1 MKGTSMNSPHAGSAR
16 APRSSR
22 SIQGQLLRLSEHRAV
37 AIYLREG
44 STWVADF
51 VDGQGVLIDVE
62 TWVRFNCGTP
72 TNPHAS
78 RRIARESAIPL
89 STELSAQIESL
100 HQPVVSRRRRTLAQW
115 VDAIFAA
122 FLQGRLAMLVAHRFH
137 RRISLQTRSA
147 R

>member
-1 MKGTSMNSPHAGSAR
+1 MNSPISGSVR

-51 VDGQGVLIDVE
+51 VDGSGLLVDVD

-72 TNPHAS
+72 ANSHAC

-89 STELSAQIESL
+89 STELSARIESL
-100 HQPVVSRRRRTLAQW
+100 HQLAGSRRRSALARW
-115 VDAIFAA
+115 VDALSAA
-122 FLQGRLAMLVAHRFH
+122 VFRGRLAMLVACRFH
-137 RRISLQTRSA
+137 RRIA
-147 R
+147 RRAHLAR

>member
-1 MKGTSMNSPHAGSAR
+1 MKSSHAESAR
-16 APRSSR
+16 APWSSR

-51 VDGQGVLIDVE
+51 VDGQGVLVDVE

-72 TNPHAS
+72 TNSHAS

-89 STELSAQIESL
+89 STEFSAQIELL
-100 HQPVVSRRRRTLAQW
+100 HRPVVSHRRRTWARW
-115 VDAIFAA
+115 VDAISAA
-122 FLQGRLAMLVAHRFH
+122 ILRGRLAMQVARRFH
-137 RRISLQTRSA
+137 RRTSRQARSA

>member
-1 MKGTSMNSPHAGSAR
+1 MNSPHAGSTR

-37 AIYLREG
+37 AIYLRDG

-51 VDGQGVLIDVE
+51 VDGRGVLVDVD

-72 TNPHAS
+72 TNSHAS

-89 STELSAQIESL
+89 STAFSAQIESL
-100 HQPVVSRRRRTLAQW
+100 HRPIVSHRRRTLARW
-115 VDAIFAA
+115 VDAISAA
-122 FLQGRLAMLVAHRFH
+122 FLRGRLAMLVARRFH
-137 RRISLQTRSA
+137 RRTSPQARSA
-147 R
+147 Q